1 MDPTN
6 SRAFLD
12 KQLGRSWIFFSTDC
26 ANMQRDFCLFCFDLA
41 LKEPVAL
48 SMRFCRSHLKYDMIL
63 EVIQVSRA

>member
-26 ANMQRDFCLFCFDLA
+26 ANMQRDFCFDLA
-41 LKEPVAL
+41 LKEPVVL

-63 EVIQVSRA
+63 EVIQVSGA